1 MNRVVDINLS
11 AAELMQISQQL
22 GLGLSREEMLYIREH
37 FRKLDRLPTE
47 LELQALGQEWS
58 EHCSYKSS
66 LPLLRRWIF
75 DIPTTTEVLLS
86 EDAGVVGL
94 DEEHVY
100 VVALESHNH
109 PSAIE
114 PYGGAAT
121 GIGGVIRDVLCMG
134 ALPIALIDGLF
145 FASPETPIASI
156 PSGVKAP
163 RYLLNRVVEGISDYG
178 NRVGIPTCSGMIA
191 FHPSYLSNCLVNV
204 GCIGVARRDEIV
216 RSRVSRTNEILVLVG
231 GKTGRDG
238 IHGVTFASAN
248 LSQESERKDRSAVQL
263 GDPITEEPL
272 IHACLEANKQRLIAG
287 MKDLGG
293 GGLSCAVTEIVGAAE
308 LGARIDLAAVNC
320 REEMEPWE
328 IWISESQERML
339 LSVAPQNLDMIA
351 TIFRRW
357 QVQCHPI
364 GEVIAERVIIVTY
377 HEKELARMDGQFLL
391 TPPQLL
397 VHRDENREREDRSI
411 LSSRKDELKEAKC
424 IPAHYK
430 SFPEPSDYN
439 EILLQLLAAENI
451 ASRAFVIR
459 QYDYEV
465 GARTI
470 TKPLQ
475 GRQITSSPADAVI
488 IKPLRDSYIGLAL
501 TCDVTPQFT
510 ARDPFWGAAAAVDE
524 VCRNLAAAGAVPH
537 SLADCLCMGDPTVQK
552 RMEEMKGSC
561 RGLNFVARA
570 LGLPFASGNVSL
582 YNETDIGSI
591 VPTPTVLGVGII
603 KDIRTSLTADL
614 KGEGNLLFL
623 IGRTED
629 ELYGSEYLALLG
641 REEGNLPRVDPVQ
654 LQANC
659 TAMARG
665 ASEKVIIAAHDLST
679 GGIGVC
685 LAELTF
691 GGGIGCQVDLQSLT
705 GLRPD
710 SKLFSESNSRFIVE
724 VPPHQ
729 ETNFRTI
736 FRDCPVYFLGMTG
749 GERIQIDDNG
759 RSLIDVT
766 IDSARTVWEQGLSKY
781 FQEERWISA
790 S

>member
-1 MNRVVDINLS
+1 MNRTIDINLS
-11 AAELMQISQQL
+11 ADALMQISQRF
-22 GLGLSREEMLYIREH
+22 GLGLSKEEMLHIQAH

-47 LELQALGQEWS
+47 LELQALGQGWS

-66 LPLLRRWIF
+66 LPLLRRWII
-75 DIPTTTEVLLS
+75 DLPTETEVLLS

-94 DEEHVY
+94 DDEHVY
-100 VVALESHNH
+100 VVKIESHNH

-145 FASPETPIASI
+145 FASPQTPTATV
-156 PSGVKAP
+156 PVGVKAP

-178 NRVGIPTCSGMIA
+178 NRIGIPTCAGMIA
-191 FHPSYLSNCLVNV
+191 FHPSYLANCLVNV
-204 GCIGVARRDEIV
+204 GCIGVARREEIV
-216 RSRVSRTNEILVLVG
+216 RSRVSRTGEILVLVG
-231 GKTGRDG
+231 GKTGKDG

-248 LSQESERKDRSAVQL
+248 LSSESESKDRSAVQL
-263 GDPITEEPL
+263 GAPIIEEPL
-272 IHACLEANKQRLIAG
+272 IHACLDANKERLISG

-293 GGLSCAVTEIVGAAE
+293 GGLSCAVTEIVGAAG
-308 LGARIDLAAVNC
+308 LGARIDLAAVHR

-328 IWISESQERML
+328 IWVSESQERML
-339 LSVAPQNLDMIA
+339 ISVAPQNLDKIA
-351 TIFRRW
+351 AIFQRW
-357 QVQCHPI
+357 QVEFRQI
-364 GEVIAERVIIVTY
+364 GEVIAERTIIVT
-377 HEKELARMDGQFLL
+377 HQGTELARMDGHFLL
-391 TPPQLL
+391 TPPQLA
-397 VHRDENREREDRSI
+397 HIDSNIKSEDQSI
-411 LSSRKDELKEAKC
+411 FSPPKLEPEQDKIITSPC
-424 IPAHYK
+424 K

-488 IKPLRDSYIGLAL
+488 IKPLSDSYIGLAL
-501 TCDVTPQFT
+501 TCDMTPQFT
-510 ARDPFWGAAAAVDE
+510 ARDSFWGAAAAVDE

-537 SLADCLCMGDPTVQK
+537 SLADCLCMGNPTIPQ
-552 RMEEMKGSC
+552 RMKELEQSC
-561 RGLNFVARA
+561 RGLHFVARA
-570 LGLPFASGNVSL
+570 LALPFVSGNVSL

-591 VPTPTVLGVGII
+591 VPTPTLLGVGII
-603 KDIRTSLTADL
+603 NDIRTSLTVDL
-614 KGEGNLLFL
+614 KEEGNLLFL
-623 IGRTED
+623 VGRTED
-629 ELYGSEYLALLG
+629 ELAGSEYFTLLG
-641 REEGNLPRVDPVQ
+641 REDGAIPRVDPVQ
-654 LQANC
+654 LQTNC
-659 TAMARG
+659 KAMARG
-665 ASEKVIIAAHDLST
+665 AAAKVIVAAHDLSA

-691 GGGIGCQVDLQSLT
+691 GSGIGCQVDLQVLNSL
-705 GLRPD
+705 RAD

-724 VPPHQ
+724 VPLRQ
-729 ETNFRTI
+729 EANFRTL
-736 FRDCPVYFLGMTG
+736 FRDCSLYLLGTTG
-749 GERIQIDDNG
+749 GERIQINDNG
-759 RSLIDVT
+759 CTLIDITVT
-766 IDSARTVWEQGLSKY
+766 NARTAWEQGLSKH

>member
-1 MNRVVDINLS
+1 MNRAIDTEVSV
-11 AAELMQISQQL
+11 AALMQISQRL
-22 GLGLSREEMLYIREH
+22 GLGLNREEMIYIQEH
-37 FRKLDRLPTE
+37 FRQLNRLPTE
-47 LELQALGQEWS
+47 LELQALGQAWS
-58 EHCSYKSS
+58 EHCSYKNS
-66 LPLLRRWIF
+66 LPLLRRWII
-75 DIPTTTEVLLS
+75 DIPTKTEVLLS

-94 DEEHVY
+94 DDEHVY

-121 GIGGVIRDVLCMG
+121 GVGGVIRDVLCMG

-145 FASPETPIASI
+145 FASPKTPTEEVTT
-156 PSGVKAP
+156 GVKTP

-178 NRVGIPTCSGMIA
+178 NRMGIPTCAGMIA

-204 GCIGVARRDEIV
+204 GCIGVARREEIV
-216 RSRVSRTNEILVLVG
+216 RSRASNINDILVLAG

-248 LSQESERKDRSAVQL
+248 LSQESESKDRSAVQL
-263 GDPITEEPL
+263 GDPIVEEPL
-272 IHACLEANKQRLIAG
+272 IHACLEANKQRLITG

-293 GGLSCAVTEIVGAAE
+293 GGLSCAVTEIVGAAK
-308 LGARIDLAAVNC
+308 LGARIDLTAVHR
-320 REEMEPWE
+320 REEMKPWE
-328 IWISESQERML
+328 IWVSESQERML
-339 LSVAPQNLDMIA
+339 IAVAPQNLDKIA
-351 TIFRRW
+351 TIFQRW
-357 QVQCHPI
+357 QVEFHPI
-364 GEVIAERVIIVTY
+364 GKVIAERVVIVTH
-377 HEKELARMDGQFLL
+377 HETELARMDGQFLT
-391 TPPQLL
+391 TPPQLARQD
-397 VHRDENREREDRSI
+397 VNTAREDRSV
-411 LSSRKDELKEAKC
+411 LSSPGKEIKQDRRAPSHC
-424 IPAHYK
+424 K

-475 GRQITSSPADAVI
+475 GRLITSSPADAVI
-488 IKPLRDSYIGLAL
+488 IKPLSDSYIGLAL

-510 ARDPFWGAAAAVDE
+510 AQNPFWGAATAVDE

-537 SLADCLCMGDPTVQK
+537 SLADCLCMGDPTVPQ
-552 RMEEMKGSC
+552 RMEEFEQSC

-570 LGLPFASGNVSL
+570 LGLPFISGNVSL

-591 VPTPTVLGVGII
+591 VPTPTLLGIGII
-603 KDIRTSLTADL
+603 EDIRTALTADL
-614 KGEGNLLFL
+614 KGEGNLLFV

-629 ELYGSEYLALLG
+629 ELAGSEYFALLG
-641 REEGNLPRVDPVQ
+641 KEEGDVPRVDPVQ
-654 LQANC
+654 LQANY

-665 ASEKVIIAAHDLST
+665 ASEKVIVAAHDLSA

-691 GGGIGCQVDLQSLT
+691 GGGIGCRVDLQLLN
-705 GLRPD
+705 GLRAD

-724 VPPHQ
+724 VPSHQ
-729 ETNFRTI
+729 EANFRAL
-736 FRDCPVYFLGMTG
+736 FRDCPVYQLGTTG
-749 GERIQIDDNG
+749 GERIQINDNG
-759 RSLIDVT
+759 VPLID
-766 IDSARTVWEQGLSKY
+766 IIIADARAVWEQGLSKH

>member
-1 MNRVVDINLS
+1 MNCVVDIEVS

-22 GLGLSREEMLYIREH
+22 GLGLNREEMLYIQAH

-47 LELQALGQEWS
+47 LELQALGQAWS

-66 LPLLRRWIF
+66 LPLLRRWII
-75 DIPTTTEVLLS
+75 DIPTETEVLLS

-94 DEEHVY
+94 DDEHVY

-109 PSAIE
+109 PAAIE

-121 GIGGVIRDVLCMG
+121 GVGGVIRDVLCMG

-145 FASPETPIASI
+145 FASPETPTETI
-156 PSGVKAP
+156 PTGVKTP

-178 NRVGIPTCSGMIA
+178 NRMGIPTCAGMIA

-204 GCIGVARRDEIV
+204 GCIGVARREEIV
-216 RSRVSRTNEILVLVG
+216 RSRVSRPNEILVLAG

-248 LSQESERKDRSAVQL
+248 LSQESENKDRSAVQL
-263 GDPITEEPL
+263 GDPIIEEPL
-272 IHACLEANKQRLIAG
+272 IHACLEANAQRLIAG

-293 GGLSCAVTEIVGAAE
+293 GGLSCAVTEIVSAAG
-308 LGARIDLAAVNC
+308 LGARIDLAAVHR

-328 IWISESQERML
+328 IWVSESQERML
-339 LSVAPQNLDMIA
+339 IAVAPQNLDKIA
-351 TIFRRW
+351 AIFQRW
-357 QVQCHPI
+357 QVEFHPI
-364 GEVIAERVIIVTY
+364 GEVIAERVIIVT
-377 HEKELARMDGQFLL
+377 HHRKELARMDSQFLT
-391 TPPQLL
+391 TPPQLMRKNYNVEQEDRSVL
-397 VHRDENREREDRSI
+397 SSRERELRQDKSI
-411 LSSRKDELKEAKC
+411 PSHC
-424 IPAHYK
+424 K

-488 IKPLRDSYIGLAL
+488 IKPLCDSYIGLAL
-501 TCDVTPQFT
+501 TCDVTPQLM

-537 SLADCLCMGDPTVQK
+537 SMADCLCMGDPTVPQ
-552 RMEEMKGSC
+552 RMEEFKQSC
-561 RGLNFVARA
+561 CGLNFVARA
-570 LGLPFASGNVSL
+570 IGLPFISGNVSL
-582 YNETDIGSI
+582 YNETDSGSI
-591 VPTPTVLGVGII
+591 VPTPTLLGIGII
-603 KDIRTSLTADL
+603 EDVRTSLTADL

-623 IGRTED
+623 IGRTEV
-629 ELYGSEYLALLG
+629 ELAGSEYFALLG
-641 REEGNLPRVDPVQ
+641 REDGNIPRVDPVQ

-659 TAMARG
+659 AAMAGG
-665 ASEKVIIAAHDLST
+665 ASEKVIVAAHDLSG

-685 LAELTF
+685 LAELAF
-691 GGGIGCQVDLQSLT
+691 GGGIGCRVDLQSLT
-705 GLRPD
+705 GLRSD

-729 ETNFRTI
+729 EANFRTL
-736 FRDCPVYFLGMTG
+736 FRDCPVYLLGTTG
-749 GERIQIDDNG
+749 GERIQINDNG
-759 RSLIDVT
+759 VSLIDVMIT
-766 IDSARTVWEQGLSKY
+766 TARAVWEQGLSKH